1 MKLVTVV
8 EDEEVAKMLSDPMRR
23 AILNILREKP
33 LTESGLAQ
41 RLGLTDATIN
51 YHLAIL
57 KKWKLVKMVKKEV
70 GDHGILQ
77 KFYLPSSYLYLPD
90 VENLDPEAARY
101 YLPTNIERVRGA
113 LSASK
118 GLSQISASGTQ
129 IDLLGEEFARVLVTV
144 ARGYEGRDVDPG
156 TGEPAVNEIYSRAF
170 EALFRR
176 HGTRLR
182 ATRRPL
188 VAARDHS
195 YGGPFPV
202 PPR

>member
-8 EDEEVAKMLSDPMRR
+8 EDGEVAKMLSDPMRR
-23 AILNILREKP
+23 AMLNILRERP

-57 KKWKLVKMVKKEV
+57 KRWKLVKIVRKEV
-70 GDHGILQ
+70 GEHGILQ

-90 VENLDPEAARY
+90 LENLDPEAARY

-118 GLSQISASGTQ
+118 GIFTSVSGTQ
-129 IDLLGEEFARVLVTV
+129 IDVLGEEFARVLVTV
-144 ARGYEGRDVDPG
+144 ARRYEGRDVEPG
-156 TGEPAVNEIYSRAF
+156 NGESAVNEIYSRAF
-170 EALFRR
+170 RALFRR

-195 YGGPFPV
+195 YDGPFPV